1 VASDEIRKAAEQ
13 IVGMVQRMAM
23 EIVVLPESDR
33 ERQYAAVKQAL
44 EEAAVVLGQG
54 PERTAEF
61 VEMNYKAIRALVGEI
76 EVGGGAG
83 GGVA

>member
-23 EIVVLPESDR
+23 EIVVLPVHDR
-33 ERQYAAVKQAL
+33 ERQYAVVKQSL
-44 EEAAVVLGQG
+44 EEAARVLGQG

-61 VEMNYKAIRALVGEI
+61 VDMNYKAIRGLVGEI
-76 EVGGGAG
+76 EAGGGAK